1 MLEIST
7 TSALTVGFDFR
18 ELAQAGDYLGSGE
31 PYVWIASYTMKKLK
45 GVGRCTEFS
54 GPKPCRMNTGLS
66 LLERAW
72 VHLSTTR
79 MDSFPN
85 CQLRPDK

>member
-1 MLEIST
+1 M
-7 TSALTVGFDFR
+7 GFDLR

-31 PYVWIASYTMKKLK
+31 PYVWITSYTMKNLK

-72 VHLSTTR
+72 VHLRTTKDGFISELPTPPR
-79 MDSFPN
+79 QVSFE
-85 CQLRPDK
+85 